1 MEQIHTIIEWISRGV
16 EITAASII
24 ALAAVRAAWLAWKTF
39 FARVHSPEATV
50 AIRLELGRWLALA
63 LEFALAADILHTAIT
78 PTWDEILKLAAIAAL
93 RTALNYFL
101 GLEIAREGAAVKVP
115 DPLLRSEGQ

>member
-1 MEQIHTIIEWISRGV
+1 MDQIRTIIEWISRGV

-24 ALAAVRAAWLAWKTF
+24 ALAAASAAWQALKTF
-39 FARVHSPEATV
+39 FARAHSPEATV

-101 GLEIAREGAAVKVP
+101 GLEIAREAVPAKVP
-115 DPLLRSEGQ
+115 DPLFRSEGQ